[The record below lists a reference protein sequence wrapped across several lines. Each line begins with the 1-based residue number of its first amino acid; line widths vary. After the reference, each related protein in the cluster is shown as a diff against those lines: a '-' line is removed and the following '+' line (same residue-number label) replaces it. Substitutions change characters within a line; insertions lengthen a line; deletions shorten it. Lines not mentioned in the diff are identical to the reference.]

1 MQRMIFF
8 CCIVILYIVPLFS
21 ATPVFETHRFD
32 NGADFILPYR
42 FYQPAAG
49 ETGKKYPLIL
59 FLHGAGD
66 WGTNNSSQL
75 ANFPYHFLDSANGSA
90 YPCYV
95 IAPQCTEESPWSWFP
110 DYPEVNTLPTATK
123 STGQVLALIDT
134 LLESDTVDIDRNRL
148 YVAGFSLGGE
158 GAFDIITR
166 APDLF
171 AAAVP
176 VCGIADTAKA
186 ALMGNTPLW
195 IFHGDNDDVN
205 SVTYSRMIVDALT
218 KIGKPPKYTE
228 YAGMDHYVWSK
239 AFKEPDLLPWLFS
252 QNKGV
257 ISLSHDMNMQS
268 KCSSRCIVSCYG
280 TKVKISWPDKNAAP
294 DLVEYFTLDGRCLFS
309 KVIPHT
315 GSSSAVLSSGPVLA
329 GISARIIR
337 CSRLNRPLFA
347 ECKIVTSFD

>member
-8 CCIVILYIVPLFS
+8 CFTIIFLFIPILAI
-21 ATPVFETHRFD
+21 TPDFEKHRFN
-32 NGADFILPYR
+32 NGADFTLPYR
-42 FYQPAAG
+42 FYQPTVG
-49 ETGKKYPLIL
+49 ETGKKHPLIL

-75 ANFPYHFLDSANGSA
+75 ANFPYHFLDSTNSST

-95 IAPQCTEESPWSWFP
+95 LAPQCTEASPWSWFP

-134 LLESDTVDIDRNRL
+134 LLESDTLVIDRDRL
-148 YVAGFSLGGE
+148 YVVGFSLGGE

-176 VCGIADTAKA
+176 ICGIADTAKA

-195 IFHGDNDDVN
+195 IFHGDNDNIN
-205 SVTYSRMIVDALT
+205 SVTYSRIIVDALT

-228 YAGMDHYVWSK
+228 YSGMDHYVWQK
-239 AFKEPDLLPWLFS
+239 AFKEPDLLAWIFS
-252 QNKGV
+252 QNKASV
-257 ISLSHDMNMQS
+257 SLLQNISLQKKHIG
-268 KCSSRCIVSCYG
+268 RYIVSCYG
-280 TKVKISWPDKNAAP
+280 TSMKITWPARNVAP
-294 DLVEYFTLDGRCLFS
+294 DLVEFYTLDGKCLFR
-309 KVIPHT
+309 KVISPDNNLST
-315 GSSSAVLSSGPVLA
+315 TVSSGPVSA
-329 GISARIIR
+329 GISACIIH
-337 CSRLNRPLFA
+337 CSRQNRLLFA
-347 ECKIVTSFD
+347 ECKLVSAP